1 MRRVHTIYFYIMTK
15 RVSTSIYSRRTQPR
29 LVSVISP
36 VPESSITFSHT
47 DTSTTPSVSAVD
59 QAHPQNLFP
68 SSFLSPILP
77 FHEDASLYSI
87 KHLLWLR
94 EHDKKFLDERMDFS
108 RLDDQS
114 IKKNPS
120 LQ

>member
-1 MRRVHTIYFYIMTK
+1 M
-15 RVSTSIYSRRTQPR
+15 QPR

-36 VPESSITFSHT
+36 VPESRITFSPT
-47 DTSTTPSVSAVD
+47 DTSTSPSVSAVD

-68 SSFLSPILP
+68 STFLSPILP

-94 EHDKKFLDERMDFS
+94 EHDKRFLDEGMDFS

-114 IKKNPS
+114 IKKIIHSYNDQGLVVPNSHRHKPS
-120 LQ
+120 QI